1 MDLTIWL
8 SCDQLKDIVDSF
20 LQEMQLCLQLM
31 RDCISVVNTL
41 SPAVLSQDPVYA
53 ELRKEERLTKDSG
66 EILQAQVCILLSK
79 IRSDAQ
85 NHNHGVTILVIFVFI
100 SFKEL

>member
-1 MDLTIWL
+1 MVLTNWL

-20 LQEMQLCLQLM
+20 LQEMQLSLQLLS
-31 RDCISVVNTL
+31 DCISVVNSL

-53 ELRKEERLTKDSG
+53 ELRKEERLTNDSG
-66 EILQAQVCILLSK
+66 EILRAQVCILLSK
-79 IRSDAQ
+79 IRCDAQ

-100 SFKEL
+100 SFKAL